1 MTVDSGGIVCTCGR
15 RHCWEIYAAS
25 GALIRNYNKDSKDK
39 LRDTQEFHSKLA
51 SGDPLAAKIW
61 DVFLDYLVRGINNII
76 LSFDPHYV
84 IIGGEISE
92 FGDALL
98 EPLKTRIFEQ
108 NTYYEKDDLEIIL
121 SSFKKNASM
130 LGVALLPFQRLFY
143 GDNKII

>member
-1 MTVDSGGIVCTCGR
+1 V
-15 RHCWEIYAAS
+15 H
-25 GALIRNYNKDSKDK
+25 
-39 LRDTQEFHSKLA
+39 LRQKGLL
-51 SGDPLAAKIW
+51 GDLCPLAAKIW

-92 FGDALL
+92 FGEVLL

-108 NTYYEKDDLEIIL
+108 NTYYEKADLEILL
-121 SSFKKNASM
+121 SSFKENASM